1 MYDVVALGEV
11 LIDFSPAG
19 TGPMGNPCFEMN
31 PGGAPANCLAAN
43 TVLGGSTAFIGMVG
57 NDFFGRFLKKYL
69 QEHGID
75 VSGMSTHENVPTT
88 IDFVSNRE
96 DGERDFAFFRNPG
109 ADFMISTEHID
120 ERILTSAKIFHF
132 GSLSLTHEP
141 ARSATYQVLERLK
154 KKGIPISYDPND
166 REDLWESQDIAC
178 REMKR
183 GLDYADIVKLSEQ
196 EMEML
201 TGCGTGEYARGASRV
216 LEGGAGLVFITCGP
230 GGAYYAT
237 REERGMVSGFPVH
250 AVDTTGCGDAFIGAI
265 HYQLCHCRE
274 RPLREMVR
282 YANAA
287 GALCATGHTGMPAM
301 PDRERVEKFIN
312 EREEGMYAAQKAIL

>member
-43 TVLGGSTAFIGMVG
+43 TALGGSTAFVGMVG
-57 NDFFGRFLKKYL
+57 DDFFGRFLKKYL

-75 VSGMSTHENVPTT
+75 VSGMRIHESVPTT

-109 ADFMISTEHID
+109 ADFMITEEHID
-120 ERILTSAKIFHF
+120 KSILDKAKIFHF
-132 GSLSLTHEP
+132 GSLSLTDEP
-141 ARSATYQVLERLK
+141 ARSTTYQALERLK
-154 KKGIPISYDPND
+154 KKGIPISYDPNY
-166 REDLWESQDIAC
+166 REDLWENKDMAC
-178 REMKR
+178 REMKQ
-183 GLDYADIVKLSEQ
+183 GLAYADIVKLSEQ

-201 TGCGTGEYARGASRV
+201 TGCSAGDYAGGAGLV
-216 LEGGAGLVFITCGP
+216 LEGGASLVFVTCGS
-230 GGAYYAT
+230 GGAYYANK
-237 REERGMVSGFPVH
+237 EEQGMVPGFPVQ
-250 AVDTTGCGDAFIGAI
+250 AVDTTGCGDAFIGAV
-265 HYQLCHCRE
+265 HYQLCHCPK

-282 YANAA
+282 FANAA
-287 GALCATGHTGMPAM
+287 GALCATGQTGMPAM
-301 PDRERVEKFIN
+301 PDREKVEKFIR
-312 EREEGMYAAQKAIL
+312 EREEYIHAAKKAIL